1 VRRLSMISTDV
12 KGSPDTESF
21 RLFFKV
27 RTSSQPHL
35 EISRHESIF
44 VHWMRY
50 SFDTMTEANDIQ
62 QTKYDYIISSA
73 PLGKP
78 RSTADILYNLA
89 LSSTIQHLISW
100 RRSFGHTRHAYICS
114 LPSPSEGA

>member
-1 VRRLSMISTDV
+1 
-12 KGSPDTESF
+12 
-21 RLFFKV
+21 
-27 RTSSQPHL
+27 
-35 EISRHESIF
+35 
-44 VHWMRY
+44 
-50 SFDTMTEANDIQ
+50 MTEANDIQ

-73 PLGKP
+73 PLGKL

-114 LPSPSEGA
+114 LPFPGQRRRLIIADPCCACVYVVLQKDGKDISPWHDIPLKAADGTFNFITEIPK